1 VEEILER
8 LLGVDI
14 DLSMRL
20 RIIALGVA
28 RMIGLTLPL
37 PFIGGKLVPARIR
50 FGVPLFFALFLHPF
64 LFGTVDGALL
74 PPLGFT
80 LFGLAIKEIFIG
92 FCIGFVI
99 ALPFEGFSAAGA
111 FMDTQRGTTF
121 AQVISPSTGGQ
132 ATLIG
137 QMLNLMFIAIF
148 LSLGGFQITLQAM
161 VRSYEVFPILAE
173 GPLLH
178 PNHPAV
184 DEFILHTMVIF
195 TIAVQFGAPVV
206 ASLFLTDAT
215 LGIVNRAA
223 PNIQVFFLGM
233 PIKALGGLVVL
244 FVLLAFASEYFAQVM
259 ADLVRGLDRLLVYMA
274 AR

>member
-1 VEEILER
+1 
-8 LLGVDI
+8 
-14 DLSMRL
+14 
-20 RIIALGVA
+20 
-28 RMIGLTLPL
+28 
-37 PFIGGKLVPARIR
+37 
-50 FGVPLFFALFLHPF
+50 
-64 LFGTVDGALL
+64 
-74 PPLGFT
+74 
-80 LFGLAIKEIFIG
+80 
-92 FCIGFVI
+92 
-99 ALPFEGFSAAGA
+99 
-111 FMDTQRGTTF
+111 
-121 AQVISPSTGGQ
+121 
-132 ATLIG
+132 
-137 QMLNLMFIAIF
+137 
-148 LSLGGFQITLQAM
+148 
-161 VRSYEVFPILAE
+161 
-173 GPLLH
+173 
-178 PNHPAV
+178 V